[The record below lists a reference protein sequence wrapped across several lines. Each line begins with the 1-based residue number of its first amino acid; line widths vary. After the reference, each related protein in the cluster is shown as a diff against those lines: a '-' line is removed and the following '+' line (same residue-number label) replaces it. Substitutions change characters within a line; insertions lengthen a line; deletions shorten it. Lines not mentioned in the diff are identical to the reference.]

1 MARSTAKAAFPPAS
15 RHVILKN
22 EVHEWKCKLAGTHS
36 LKDRAVY
43 NEELHDSLLPPD
55 VFGNKIKEDEE
66 I

>member
-1 MARSTAKAAFPPAS
+1 
-15 RHVILKN
+15 LKN